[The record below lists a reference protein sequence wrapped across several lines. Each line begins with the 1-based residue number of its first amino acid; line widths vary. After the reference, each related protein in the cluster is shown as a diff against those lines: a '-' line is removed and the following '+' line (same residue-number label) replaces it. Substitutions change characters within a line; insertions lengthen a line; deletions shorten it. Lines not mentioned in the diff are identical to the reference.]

1 MIYLTEQKNDAEAVK
16 WFRKAA
22 DQDVVADTMTEFLRI
37 GVRLTELI
45 AWGRSLFLV
54 FGDSARLDDLRGF
67 TKLSEYTH
75 G

>member
-45 AWGRSLFLV
+45 AWV
-54 FGDSARLDDLRGF
+54 IRL
-67 TKLSEYTH
+67 
-75 G
+75 